1 MKRALLAGAVI
12 AASLFTFADAIA
24 ADSGVGPIVVYGRG
38 PAQDCYVAAVS
49 DRHSR
54 GAIAVCSLAL
64 NHDFL
69 TRADRTATL
78 VNRGVLLMRRGLDE
92 RALSDFDDA
101 AALSPDFSEA
111 HVMRGI
117 ALVQLG
123 RYPEAIDTL
132 TRAIAMHPDRPERA
146 YFYRGAAYEEVGN
159 AHSAYA
165 DYQQASALAPG
176 WRSPTPELARFQV
189 RRD

>member
-12 AASLFTFADAIA
+12 AASLFTSAALA

-38 PAQDCYVAAVS
+38 PAQDCYVAATAA

-54 GAIAVCSLAL
+54 SAISVCSLAL

-69 TRADRTATL
+69 TREDRTATF
-78 VNRGVLLMRRGLDE
+78 VNRGVLFLRRGLDE

-101 AALSPDFSEA
+101 LALNPDFSEA
-111 HVMRGI
+111 QVMRGI
-117 ALVQLG
+117 ALVQLN
-123 RYPEAIDTL
+123 RYPEAIETL
-132 TRAIAMHPDRPERA
+132 SHAIAMNPDRPERA

-159 AHSAYA
+159 AHAAYA
-165 DYQQASALAPG
+165 DYQRAAALAPG
-176 WRSPTPELARFQV
+176 WRSPTTELARFQV
-189 RRD
+189 RR

>member
-1 MKRALLAGAVI
+1 MKRALLAGPVI

-24 ADSGVGPIVVYGRG
+24 ADTGVGPIVVYGRG
-38 PAQDCYVAAVS
+38 PAQDCYVAATA

-54 GAIAVCSLAL
+54 SAISVCSLAL

-69 TRADRTATL
+69 TREDRTATL
-78 VNRGVLLMRRGLDE
+78 VNRGVLFMRRGLDA
-92 RALSDFDDA
+92 RALLDFDDA
-101 AALSPDFSEA
+101 AALDPASSEA
-111 HVMRGI
+111 QVMRGI
-117 ALVQLG
+117 ALVQLN

-132 TRAIAMHPDRPERA
+132 TRAIAMSPDRPERA

-159 AHSAYA
+159 AHAAYA
-165 DYQQASALAPG
+165 DYQRAATLAPG
-176 WRSPTPELARFQV
+176 WRSPTTELARFQV